1 MASNTQVLL
10 KTTPTGIPEE
20 EHFEVVTSDMPVLE
34 QDHVLVQNEWLS
46 LDPYMRGQ
54 IAGRH
59 LSGKVSPGDVLRG
72 ETVATV
78 VESKS
83 ALFEKGDRVVGFGG
97 WQQYTSMPASDLTK
111 IREDIQPASYALSAL
126 GMTGLT
132 AYAGLV
138 WQAQIKEGDT
148 VLIPAAIG
156 AVGSAAAQIAKNK
169 GCKIIGVSSYPSKI
183 KYATEMLGY
192 DACINRLDANV
203 EAHLKKLA
211 PNGVDVYFDLVG
223 GEMLEMASR
232 NLAIGARVILCGLM
246 ADYNN
251 ENKTPGP
258 YPGLWIGAR
267 ATITGLVVYDYMS
280 RTDEFLDAM
289 LPMINDGRMKVLED
303 VSHGISSAPTAF
315 CKLMRGENEGKTL
328 VRLTEE

>member
-1 MASNTQVLL
+1 MAANNRVLL
-10 KTTPTGIPEE
+10 TSTPTGIPEE
-20 EHFEVVTSDMPVLE
+20 RHFEVVTSEIPAP
-34 QDHVLVQNEWLS
+34 QDGEVLVQNEWLS

-78 VESKS
+78 LESKS
-83 ALFEKGDRVVGFGG
+83 DLVKTGDKVSGFGG
-97 WQQYTSMPASDLTK
+97 WQEYACLPATELVKLRD
-111 IREDIQPASYALSAL
+111 DIQPTSYALSVL
-126 GMTGLT
+126 GMPGLT

-156 AVGSAAAQIAKNK
+156 AVGSTAAQIAKNK
-169 GCKIIGVSSYPSKI
+169 GCRIIGVSSFPSKI
-183 KYATEMLGY
+183 KYATEVLGY
-192 DACINRLDANV
+192 DACLNRLDANV
-203 EAHLKKLA
+203 EAELKKLA
-211 PNGVDVYFDLVG
+211 PDGVDVYFDLVG

-267 ATITGLVVYDYMS
+267 AVIHGLVVYDYQS

-289 LPMINDGRMKVLED
+289 IPQINAGKMGMLED
-303 VSHGISSAPTAF
+303 ISEGIANAPKAF

-328 VRLTEE
+328 VKIN

>member
-1 MASNTQVLL
+1 MVANNRVLL
-10 KTTPTGIPEE
+10 TSTPTGIPEE
-20 EHFEVVTSDMPVLE
+20 RHFEVVKSEVPAL
-34 QDHVLVQNEWLS
+34 QDGEVLVQNEWLS

-78 VESKS
+78 LESKS
-83 ALFEKGDRVVGFGG
+83 ELVKAGDKVSGFGG
-97 WQQYTSMPASDLTK
+97 WQEYACLPAAELVKLRD
-111 IREDIQPASYALSAL
+111 DIKPTSYALSVL
-126 GMTGLT
+126 GMPGLT

-138 WQAQIKEGDT
+138 WQARIKEGDT

-156 AVGSAAAQIAKNK
+156 AVGSTAAQIAKNK
-169 GCKIIGVSSYPSKI
+169 GCRIIGVSSFPSKI
-183 KYATEMLGY
+183 KYATEVLGY
-192 DACINRLDANV
+192 DACLNRLDANV
-203 EAHLKKLA
+203 EAELKKLA
-211 PNGVDVYFDLVG
+211 PDGVDVYFDLVG

-267 ATITGLVVYDYMS
+267 AVIHGLVVYDFQS

-289 LPMINDGRMKVLED
+289 IPQITAGKMGMLED
-303 VSHGISSAPTAF
+303 TSEGIASAPAAF

-328 VRLTEE
+328 VKIK

>member
-232 NLAIGARVILCGLM
+232 NLAIGAGL
-246 ADYNN
+246 YCV
-251 ENKTPGP
+251 G
-258 YPGLWIGAR
+258 
-267 ATITGLVVYDYMS
+267 
-280 RTDEFLDAM
+280 
-289 LPMINDGRMKVLED
+289 
-303 VSHGISSAPTAF
+303 
-315 CKLMRGENEGKTL
+315 
-328 VRLTEE
+328 

>member
-1 MASNTQVLL
+1 
-10 KTTPTGIPEE
+10 
-20 EHFEVVTSDMPVLE
+20 
-34 QDHVLVQNEWLS
+34 VQNHWLS

-59 LSGKVSPGDVLRG
+59 LSGAVLPGDVLRG

-83 ALFEKGDRVVGFGG
+83 DLLKAGDRVSGFGG
-97 WQQYTSMPASDLTK
+97 WQEFSSLPATDVVKL
-111 IREDIQPASYALSAL
+111 REDIQPDSYALSVL
-126 GMTGLT
+126 GMPGLT

-156 AVGSAAAQIAKNK
+156 AVGSTAAQIAKNK
-169 GCKIIGVSSYPSKI
+169 GCRIIGVSSFPSKI
-183 KYATEMLGY
+183 KYATDVLGY
-192 DACINRLDANV
+192 DACINRLDADV
-203 EAHLKKLA
+203 EANLKDLA
-211 PNGVDVYFDLVG
+211 PDGVDVYFDLVG

-232 NLAIGARVILCGLM
+232 NLALGARVILCGLM

-267 ATITGLVVYDYMS
+267 AVIHGLVVYDFQPRM
-280 RTDEFLDAM
+280 DEFLDAM
-289 LPMINDGRMKVLED
+289 IPQINAGKMGMLED
-303 VSHGISSAPTAF
+303 ISEGIASAPAAF

-328 VRLTEE
+328 VKIK

>member
-1 MASNTQVLL
+1 MSDNTQVLL
-10 KTTPTGIPEE
+10 KSTPTGIPEE
-20 EHFEVVTSDMPVLE
+20 QHFEVVSSSMPAMEDGQVLIK
-34 QDHVLVQNEWLS
+34 NEWLS

-59 LSGKVSPGDVLRG
+59 LSGKVGPGDVLRG
-72 ETVATV
+72 ETVGTV
-78 VESKS
+78 IESNSK
-83 ALFEKGDRVVGFGG
+83 EIQVGDKVSGFGG
-97 WQQYTSMPASDLTK
+97 WQEYSTLPAAEVVKLRD
-111 IREDIQPASYALSAL
+111 DIQPASYALSVL
-126 GMTGLT
+126 GMPGLT

-156 AVGSAAAQIAKNK
+156 AVGSTAAQIAKNK
-169 GCKIIGVSSYPSKI
+169 GCRIIGVSSFPSKI
-183 KYATEMLGY
+183 KYATDVLGY
-192 DACINRLDANV
+192 DACLNRMDADV
-203 EAHLKKLA
+203 EAHLKELA
-211 PNGVDVYFDLVG
+211 PEGVDVYFDLVG

-267 ATITGLVVYDYMS
+267 AVIHGLVVYDYQT

-289 LPMINDGRMKVLED
+289 IPQINAGKMGMLED
-303 VSHGISSAPTAF
+303 VSEGIASAPAAF

-328 VRLTEE
+328 VKIK